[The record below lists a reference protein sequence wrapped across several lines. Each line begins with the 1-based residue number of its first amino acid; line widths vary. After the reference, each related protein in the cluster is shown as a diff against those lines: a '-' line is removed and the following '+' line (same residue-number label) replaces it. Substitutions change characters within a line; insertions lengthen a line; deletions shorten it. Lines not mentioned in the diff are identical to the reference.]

1 MPLQLVPLSPVPVP
15 APPVF
20 QPPVFQPPVNLQD
33 VINPTPPAG
42 GATGARRQRVEQE
55 IGEKVGILARR
66 PEEVLAVTR
75 DGVLIEVRVSRYRG
89 TARLSLDELGLG
101 TEEMKNFAAK
111 HLDLGRKLLLPKAL
125 DKALINAE
133 YQARNAVYANGM
145 QTAYGW
151 FVPTRRVAIF
161 KTSFVAAKAKFEKVL
176 TDLCAN
182 LDAIKEEIRKEYTT
196 LAPHAWVSMRAKWT
210 EGNVAPIGT
219 FAEIVEPT
227 PLFVSWFAEAIVA
240 QIPPTAS
247 ILNDAVFR
255 YELNI
260 LQAPDA
266 ELAKDFAT
274 NDATVNSELQEH
286 LLARKKEFI
295 DDFLFS
301 MRNGLAENVGKL
313 IAEVKETVGE
323 SAKVH
328 GKTVQKILRA
338 LANLKDLNVT
348 NDTDIEREL
357 SGVMSFVEAKSTD
370 KVVDAQQ
377 VLAALQEAS
386 NRIAAA
392 AKTALPDKPM
402 FANLE

>member
-1 MPLQLVPLSPVPVP
+1 M
-15 APPVF
+15 
-20 QPPVFQPPVNLQD
+20 
-33 VINPTPPAG
+33 
-42 GATGARRQRVEQE
+42 
-55 IGEKVGILARR
+55 
-66 PEEVLAVTR
+66 
-75 DGVLIEVRVSRYRG
+75 
-89 TARLSLDELGLG
+89 
-101 TEEMKNFAAK
+101 
-111 HLDLGRKLLLPKAL
+111 
-125 DKALINAE
+125 
-133 YQARNAVYANGM
+133 
-145 QTAYGW
+145 
-151 FVPTRRVAIF
+151 
-161 KTSFVAAKAKFEKVL
+161 
-176 TDLCAN
+176 
-182 LDAIKEEIRKEYTT
+182 
-196 LAPHAWVSMRAKWT
+196 
-210 EGNVAPIGT
+210 
-219 FAEIVEPT
+219 
-227 PLFVSWFAEAIVA
+227 
-240 QIPPTAS
+240 
-247 ILNDAVFR
+247 FR

-402 FANLE
+402 FANLG